1 MNNNIIIT
9 SMEVMT
15 KSMQANADAFHV
27 NVIYNSIYLRAFQHA
42 IKEITMEKNRTIS
55 DLYDRWLNLIDK
67 EVNRELKSE
76 SFVSLLS
83 RFINSSLDLR
93 SALRRAG
100 YPAQYFDWLFDS
112 YIRSLMVFAS
122 VPKEFD
128 LTPFDIEYVK
138 EKTRLLHYH
147 DIATKDDDNN
157 TNNDKG
163 QAKRNKKPVLITYA
177 QINRFYIMDIR
188 ADISIIRN
196 LLSNGL
202 DVYLLDWG
210 YPSLEDSSMSVNDY
224 VNYVRVAVEYIK
236 GKTEFEKYHS

>member
-1 MNNNIIIT
+1 MDNNIITT
-9 SMEVMT
+9 SMKVIT

-27 NVIYNSIYLRAFQHA
+27 NVIYNSIYLRAFQQA
-42 IKEITMEKNRTIS
+42 IKEITMEKDKTIS
-55 DLYDRWLNLIDK
+55 DLYDRRLNLIDK

-83 RFINSSLDLR
+83 RFMNSSLDLR
-93 SALRRAG
+93 AALRRAG

-112 YIRSLMVFAS
+112 YIRNLMVFAS

-138 EKTRLLHYH
+138 GKTRLLHYH
-147 DIATKDDDNN
+147 DITTKDDNN
-157 TNNDKG
+157 NNNDRG
-163 QAKRNKKPVLITYA
+163 QEKRNKKPVLITYA
-177 QINRFYIMDIR
+177 QVNRFYIMDIR
-188 ADISIIRN
+188 PDISIVRN
-196 LLSNGL
+196 LLSQGL

-210 YPSLEDSSMSVNDY
+210 YPSLNDSSMSVNDY
-224 VNYVRVAVEYIK
+224 VNYVRDAVEYIK